1 MKKLLCVLMFGM
13 VFGQAELTT
22 RLYTIATHN
31 NSINN
36 LVEIT
41 GYNLEFYILQIIHFD
56 NSYSIARID
65 DATIMEDGS
74 TIRKVNNTD
83 EIPWYNKEDSH
94 QTLIFSDSFKFLCW
108 GGSGTGNLTFSVTA
122 EFPEEDTGYIDI
134 EDEDFYSIKTGNN
147 LLSSPCR
154 DEIAIEDALP
164 PEIESNLT
172 GIITEGQAATQVD
185 GEWLGS
191 LSHLKGNRGYW
202 FVSNIEEEFNYT
214 CTEN

>member
-1 MKKLLCVLMFGM
+1 MFGM
-13 VFGQAELTT
+13 MFGGEVSQKVFQVTVLHDEA
-22 RLYTIATHN
+22 IHF
-31 NSINN
+31 S
-36 LVEIT
+36 EIWPD
-41 GYNLEFYILQIIHFD
+41 YNLEWAVINIIDCPTQECWIAYEGRYLSETWVWNSSNEQMYSVNQGQTFYYTNK
-56 NSYSIARID
+56 NSSRLDIGFCLA
-65 DATIMEDGS
+65 EDED
-74 TIRKVNNTD
+74 ICANNTYT
-83 EIPWYNKEDSH
+83 IG
-94 QTLIFSDSFKFLCW
+94 LL
-108 GGSGTGNLTFSVTA
+108 VTA

-164 PEIESNLT
+164 PEIESNLS